1 MQEAIQEVKDEES
14 GPFFTSRRIM
24 IGVGI
29 LMAVLIIIGII
40 NDATAEPNP
49 FVIQQPFIML
59 ALLAFV
65 GGTLSFLAPCTLP
78 ILPAYFAFAAQSGR
92 SQIAANT
99 VVFMLGVATVFSL
112 FGASASAL
120 GGLMRTNQ
128 GLILLIGG
136 SLVIIFGVMSL
147 LGKGFTG
154 MAPADEGAADSR
166 NEATSFGSTF
176 IFGMT
181 FAAGWSSCIGPILGI
196 MLTMAATTSSV
207 LRGSILLFI
216 FALGLGLPLVIVST
230 FVGRASRNSLIWR
243 LMRGKGWFVNIPS
256 FVITAVWAFAA
267 WLIMLGSAEYISKNF
282 EVPALA
288 ELTLPL
294 EVGLLAVSLLVGSGY
309 IFATGKSKERTDL
322 QLHTT
327 SLFSGGLFLLMGW
340 FMLNGLLEKIT
351 GWFIVLA
358 NESEWYQELELM
370 LFNLFQ

>member
-1 MQEAIQEVKDEES
+1 MQKAIQDIKNEES
-14 GPFFTSRRIM
+14 GPFLTSRRLM
-24 IGVGI
+24 IGVGV
-29 LMAVLIIIGII
+29 LMAILIIIGII

-49 FVIQQPFIML
+49 FVIQQPFIVL

-99 VVFMLGVATVFSL
+99 VVFMLGVASVFSL

-120 GGLMRTNQ
+120 GGLMRSNQ

-136 SLVIIFGVMSL
+136 SLVVVFGVMSL

-154 MAPADEGAADSR
+154 VSQADEAASSG
-166 NEATSFGSTF
+166 NEATSYGGTF

-216 FALGLGLPLVIVST
+216 FALGLGLPLVLVST

-243 LMRGKGWFVNIPS
+243 VMRGKGWFVNIPT
-256 FVITAVWAFAA
+256 FFIAAVWAFAA
-267 WLIMLGSAEYISKNF
+267 WLIMLGSAEYIVRNY
-282 EVPALA
+282 EVPALPEISTA
-288 ELTLPL
+288 LKIT
-294 EVGLLAVSLLVGSGY
+294 LLVIALLGAAIY

-351 GWFIVLA
+351 SWFIVLA
-358 NESEWYQELELM
+358 NESEWYQEMELM

>member
-1 MQEAIQEVKDEES
+1 MQEAIPEINNEES
-14 GPFFTSRRIM
+14 DQFFTSRRIM
-24 IGVGI
+24 IGVSI
-29 LMAVLIIIGII
+29 LMVILIIVGII
-40 NDATAEPNP
+40 NGATAEPNP

-78 ILPAYFAFAAQSGR
+78 ILPAYFAFASQSGR

-128 GLILLIGG
+128 SLILLIGG
-136 SLVIIFGVMSL
+136 SLVVVFGVMSL

-154 MAPADEGAADSR
+154 VSQADEGAGS
-166 NEATSFGSTF
+166 NEATSFGGTF

-216 FALGLGLPLVIVST
+216 FALGLGLPLIVVST
-230 FVGRASRNSLIWR
+230 FIGRASRNSLIWR
-243 LMRGKGWFVNIPS
+243 IMRGKGWFVNIPTFFIS
-256 FVITAVWAFAA
+256 AIWAFTA
-267 WLIMLGSAEYISKNF
+267 WLILLGSAEYISKNF
-282 EVPALA
+282 VIPAFA
-288 ELTLPL
+288 EITTGLKITLFVVAFL
-294 EVGLLAVSLLVGSGY
+294 GAAIY
-309 IFATGKSKERTDL
+309 IFATGKSQERTDL